1 MIGLRADELYALLND
16 TPPGLPGTIRFPDQ
30 LSGHRRRADSPASSR
45 NPYIP
50 VRVFGPAF
58 PRVHPPAHCRRA
70 SIYPGSTGDNM
81 NIGVEFSALAFPLY
95 LARFRVWNLCRGL
108 SANGPR
114 RLFVR
119 ILAAVLGGI
128 VTVTKP

>member
-70 SIYPGSTGDNM
+70 SIYPGSTTINM
-81 NIGVEFSALAFPLY
+81 NIGVEFSALAFRCISHDSGFGTLP
-95 LARFRVWNLCRGL
+95 GL
-108 SANGPR
+108 SANNPGVFSCGYWR
-114 RLFVR
+114 RY
-119 ILAAVLGGI
+119 LAVS
-128 VTVTKP
+128 

>member
-1 MIGLRADELYALLND
+1 MIGLRADEFYALLND
-16 TPPGLPGTIRFPDQ
+16 TPPGLPGTIPFPDQ
-30 LSGHRRRADSPASSR
+30 LSGHRAGRIPESSR

-58 PRVHPPAHCRRA
+58 PLVRLSAHRRRA
-70 SIYPGSTGDNM
+70 SIYPGSTTINR

-95 LARFRVWNLCRGL
+95 LARFRVWCLAGVVRQQ
-108 SANGPR
+108 PR